1 MRIVLDTNIVI
12 SGLIWRGAPHQVM
25 LALSDD
31 KFTAYT
37 SYSMVSELTRKLLG
51 TKLGRELIKRDISAQ
66 QLVMSYTALCE
77 IVSPVPLAQPICRD
91 PDDDAVLACAKA
103 AHADLI
109 VSGDQD
115 LLVLQAFEGIQI
127 VTVAQALER
136 LRV

>member
-1 MRIVLDTNIVI
+1 MGYFVSGWPSAGVFDNAGCGFFCYRGQNFPHLAKTIVKKQQTPTAILN
-12 SGLIWRGAPHQVM
+12 LIREVLRMVQAPA
-25 LALSDD
+25 LASR
-31 KFTAYT
+31 
-37 SYSMVSELTRKLLG
+37 V
-51 TKLGRELIKRDISAQ
+51 
-66 QLVMSYTALCE
+66 
-77 IVSPVPLAQPICRD
+77 CRD
-91 PDDDAVLACAKA
+91 PDDDAALACAKA